1 MPILR
6 HSQHSTCSYSVLS
19 PALSIGEMEA
29 NDTQSLSLGGEL
41 NLQQNM
47 EYKVGNV
54 KMNMATL
61 CCLLIS
67 AASPVAQL
75 LSQTGILEILLTKSK
90 QLGFQLW
97 TLG

>member
-1 MPILR
+1 
-6 HSQHSTCSYSVLS
+6 
-19 PALSIGEMEA
+19 
-29 NDTQSLSLGGEL
+29 
-41 NLQQNM
+41 M

-61 CCLLIS
+61 CCLLTS

-75 LSQTGILEILLTKSK
+75 LSETGILVILVTKSK